1 MQPDDMDDSLY
12 FSDQHI
18 AVRDMVRE
26 FAREEVAPVASK
38 FDASQEF
45 PWENIQKMGELGLL
59 GIPWP
64 ESLGGAGLDIL
75 SYMIAI
81 HEMAKVDASH
91 GITISAHTT
100 LGSSPI
106 VNFGTDEQKER
117 FIPLLAS
124 GRVLGGFGLT
134 ETTAGSDAAGTKS
147 TAVKKNGHYVLNGS
161 KVFITHGGVGEI
173 FVVTAVTDASAG
185 TKGITSFILT
195 KQADLSHRPD
205 GVTIGHEASLENMK
219 GFRAGKK
226 ENKLGWRASDT
237 RELIFEDVEVPE
249 ENRLGDEG
257 MGFINFMQTLDA
269 GRIGIAALSLGIAE
283 GAFEQSLAYAAD
295 RRQFGRA
302 IANFQG
308 VQFQLSDM
316 ATEIE
321 AGKHLM
327 YHAAWLAQNKRPF
340 GKEAAIAKLF
350 CSELAM
356 RVTIKAIQ
364 IHGGYGYTKD
374 YPVERMM
381 RDAKICEIGEGTS
394 EIQRVVIAR
403 HLLRGLLD

>member
-1 MQPDDMDDSLY
+1 MDDSLY
-12 FSDQHI
+12 FTEQHL

-26 FAREEVAPVASK
+26 FARDEVAPVAAK

-64 ESLGGAGLDIL
+64 EAMGGAGLDLL

-100 LGSSPI
+100 LGTSPI
-106 VNFGTDEQKER
+106 VNFGTAEQRER
-117 FIPLLAS
+117 FVPLLAS
-124 GRVLGGFGLT
+124 GKVLGGFGLT
-134 ETTAGSDAAGTKS
+134 EPSAGSDAAGSRT
-147 TAVKKNGHYVLNGS
+147 TAVRRNGHYVLNGS
-161 KVFITHGGVGEI
+161 KIFITHGGVGEI
-173 FVVTAVTDASAG
+173 FVVTAVTDPGAG
-185 TKGITSFILT
+185 TKGISSFILT
-195 KQADLSHRPD
+195 KHADLSQR
-205 GVTIGHEASLENMK
+205 GTATTGHEPSLPDMN

-249 ENRLGDEG
+249 ENLLGEEG
-257 MGFINFMQTLDA
+257 MGFINFMQTLDS
-269 GRIGIAALSLGIAE
+269 GRVGIAALSLGIAE
-283 GAFEQSLAYAAD
+283 GAFDQSLKYASE
-295 RRQFGRA
+295 RRQFGQA

-308 VQFQLSDM
+308 IQFQLSDM

-327 YHAAWLAQNKRPF
+327 YHAAWLAQHKKPF

-356 RVTIKAIQ
+356 RATIKAIQ

-394 EIQRVVIAR
+394 EIQRIVIAR
-403 HLLRGLLD
+403 HLLRGMLD

>member
-1 MQPDDMDDSLY
+1 MDDSLY
-12 FSDQHI
+12 FSDHHI

-26 FAREEVAPVASK
+26 FARDEVAPVAAR

-64 ESLGGAGLDIL
+64 EELGGAGLDLL

-81 HEMAKVDASH
+81 HEMARVDASH

-100 LGSSPI
+100 LGTSPI
-106 VNFGTDEQKER
+106 VNFGTAEQKER
-117 FIPLLAS
+117 FVPLLAS
-124 GRVLGGFGLT
+124 GKVLGGFGLT
-134 ETTAGSDAAGTKS
+134 EPTAGSDAAGTRS
-147 TAVKKNGHYVLNGS
+147 TAVKKNGHYVLNGT

-173 FVVTAVTDASAG
+173 FVVTAVTDPSAG
-185 TKGITSFILT
+185 TKGISSFILT
-195 KQADLSHRPD
+195 KQADLSHR
-205 GVTIGHEASLENMK
+205 GSATIGHDDSLEEMR

-226 ENKLGWRASDT
+226 EDKLGWRASDT
-237 RELIFEDVEVPE
+237 RELVFEDVEVPE

-257 MGFINFMQTLDA
+257 MGFINFMQTLDS
-269 GRIGIAALSLGIAE
+269 GRVGIAALSLGIAE
-283 GAFEQSLAYAAD
+283 GAFDQSLRYASE
-295 RRQFGRA
+295 RKQFGRA

-308 VQFQLSDM
+308 IQFQLSDM

-321 AGKHLM
+321 AGRHLM
-327 YHAAWLAQNKRPF
+327 YHAAWLAQHKKPF

-356 RVTIKAIQ
+356 RSTLKAIQ

-394 EIQRVVIAR
+394 EIQRIVIAR

>member
-1 MQPDDMDDSLY
+1 MDDSLY
-12 FSDQHI
+12 FSEQHI
-18 AVRDMVRE
+18 AVRDLVRE
-26 FAREEVAPVASK
+26 FARDEVAPVAAR

-64 ESLGGAGLDIL
+64 EDLGGAGLDLL

-100 LGSSPI
+100 LGTSPI
-106 VNFGTDEQKER
+106 VNFGTQQQKER
-117 FIPLLAS
+117 FVPLLAS

-134 ETTAGSDAAGTKS
+134 EPTAGSDAAGTRS
-147 TAVKKNGHYVLNGS
+147 TAVRRNGHYVLNGT
-161 KVFITHGGVGEI
+161 KNFITHGGVGEI
-173 FVVTAVTDASAG
+173 FVVTAVTDPAAG

-195 KQADLSHRPD
+195 KEADLSHR
-205 GVTIGHEASLENMK
+205 GSATIGHDPSLSNMT

-226 ENKLGWRASDT
+226 EDKLGWRASDT

-249 ENRLGDEG
+249 ENRLGDDG

-269 GRIGIAALSLGIAE
+269 GRVGIAALSLGIAE
-283 GAFEQSLAYAAD
+283 GAFEQALQYASE
-295 RRQFGRA
+295 RKQFGRA

-308 VQFQLSDM
+308 IQFQLSDM

-327 YHAAWLAQNKRPF
+327 YHAAWLAQHRKPY

-356 RVTIKAIQ
+356 RSTLKAIQ